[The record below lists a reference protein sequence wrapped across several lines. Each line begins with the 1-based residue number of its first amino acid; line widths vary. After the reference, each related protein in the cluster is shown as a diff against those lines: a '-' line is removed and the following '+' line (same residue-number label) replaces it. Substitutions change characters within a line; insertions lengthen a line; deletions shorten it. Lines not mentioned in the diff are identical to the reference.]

1 MTVECGLEPL
11 SAQTLVAQATILLVA
26 CLTGSIL
33 RSVLNPTAGML
44 AFAFF
49 AGCLVLTRLEN
60 NALEGVRAA
69 FLGTAALSVV
79 FCRVLAVQSAKV
91 AASTGGAAA
100 TAAAAPGKHY
110 RGPVRCVAQTLVLCT
125 ALLGMITFSAHADC
139 VGGGHLNACVF
150 RAGPRGQG
158 VRCERPDS
166 VNQWERMWSHGVAD
180 GGAPRVWTG
189 GAKVHSLGF
198 EVDGKV
204 QGVSLRRAIK
214 GYADKHKLKGWVRN
228 TKAKG
233 SVVGRVQGTQAH
245 LTAFRK
251 WLDQPGGPVTAGVPA
266 PGSAPS
272 KRDGGARVDKVVYN
286 EDVLECESPTALLSS
301 PPTTLRTRMRQ
312 HHALMTPPPSR
323 MHAPPPLYAQ
333 TDTYADFHVLSPGTC
348 APPSRPC
355 VHHSDA
361 DPAIPPPA
369 PPPLQPRA
377 PSTST
382 DAWLRSRSTARPCSC
397 DRAAALMSGSP
408 G

>member
-272 KRDGGARVDKVVYN
+272 KRDGGARVDKAVYN

-312 HHALMTPPPSR
+312 HHALMTPPPPPGC
-323 MHAPPPLYAQ
+323 MHPLLSTPKQ
-333 TDTYADFHVLSPGTC
+333 TRTPTSTCCRRVRVRRPRAHVSTTQMLT
-348 APPSRPC
+348 PPSRP
-355 VHHSDA
+355 
-361 DPAIPPPA
+361 PPRPPCSRERQVRALTPGFVRVLPLVPA
-369 PPPLQPRA
+369 PATVPPL
-377 PSTST
+377 
-382 DAWLRSRSTARPCSC
+382 
-397 DRAAALMSGSP
+397 
-408 G
+408 